1 MRETLIIFLQN
12 NAAIAPNWVVLGAD
26 NQVKEAI
33 CAGDPAALAALAVD
47 KQIIVVVP
55 AEEVLLTY
63 VIMPKMNRSRLLE
76 ALPFALEEQLVED
89 VDTLHFAVG
98 ETQAD
103 GKLPVAVVA
112 KKRMQEWV
120 QQLQS
125 YGVQSDQLIPL
136 TFALPMEAET
146 WAAIN
151 ADVITVRT
159 GDYTGFVCDHANA
172 KILLTAALSSADVK
186 PTKLRITSQ
195 TAIANSLQINDINVD
210 ELLYASNALYADC
223 AQHAVKTPQLNLL
236 QGQFRSK
243 KSAFPYK
250 GNAWR
255 LLTYSLAAWIGL
267 LVLYPFISYCLLA
280 SRANE
285 LEKEIASI
293 YQKHFP
299 NGGSLTAAQDKMQ
312 AKLQSLT
319 TQTGDSRLFVMI
331 GYIGKA
337 IAGTPTIKLKQLN
350 FQDDRITL
358 DVSAATSGDFSKFN
372 DFLTNEGLQ
381 VKQQHA
387 DLAGSRINATIVVE

>member
-33 CAGDPAALAALAVD
+33 CAGDPAALPELAID
-47 KQIIVVVP
+47 KQVIAIVP

-63 VIMPKMNRSRLLE
+63 VIMPKMNRSRLME

-89 VDTLHFAVG
+89 VESLHFAVG

-103 GKLPVAVVA
+103 GKLSVAVVA
-112 KKRMQEWV
+112 KKRIQQWM

-125 YGVQSDQLIPL
+125 YGVQPDQLIPL
-136 TFALPMEAET
+136 TFALPITADT
-146 WAAIN
+146 WTAVN
-151 ADVITVRT
+151 TDVITVRT
-159 GDYTGFVCDHANA
+159 GEYTGFVCDHANA
-172 KILLTAALSSADVK
+172 NILLTAALASADVK
-186 PTKLRITSQ
+186 PTTLSIISQ
-195 TAIANSLQINDINVD
+195 TTIANALQIKDINID
-210 ELLYASNALYADC
+210 ESLYALNALIAEC
-223 AQHAVKTPQLNLL
+223 AQQAVKTPHLNLL
-236 QGQFRSK
+236 QGMFRSK

-280 SRANE
+280 SRASE
-285 LEKEIASI
+285 LENEIAAI

-299 NGGSLTAAQDKMQ
+299 NGGSLASAQDKMQ
-312 AKLQSLT
+312 SKLQSLT
-319 TQTGDSRLFVMI
+319 SETGDGRLFVMI

-337 IAGTPTIKLKQLN
+337 VAGTPTIKLKQLT
-350 FQDDRITL
+350 FQDNRLTL
-358 DVSAATSGDFSKFN
+358 EVSAASSDDFSKFN

>member
-1 MRETLIIFLQN
+1 MRETLVIFLQN

-33 CAGDPAALAALAVD
+33 CAGDPAALPELAID
-47 KQIIVVVP
+47 KQIIAIVP

-63 VIMPKMNRSRLLE
+63 VIMPKMNRSRLME

-89 VDTLHFAVG
+89 VESLHFAVG
-98 ETQAD
+98 ETQTD

-112 KKRMQEWV
+112 KIRIQQWM

-125 YGVQSDQLIPL
+125 YGVQPDQLIPL
-136 TFALPMEAET
+136 TFALPITAET
-146 WAAIN
+146 WTAVN
-151 ADVITVRT
+151 SDVITVRT
-159 GDYTGFVCDHANA
+159 GEYTGFVCDHANA
-172 KILLTAALSSADVK
+172 NILLTAALASADVK
-186 PTKLRITSQ
+186 PATLSIISQ
-195 TAIANSLQINDINVD
+195 TTIANALQIKDINID
-210 ELLYASNALYADC
+210 ESLYALNALIAEC
-223 AQHAVKTPQLNLL
+223 AQQAVKTPHLNLL
-236 QGQFRSK
+236 QGMFRSK

-255 LLTYSLAAWIGL
+255 LLSYSLAAWIGL

-280 SRANE
+280 SRASE
-285 LEKEIASI
+285 LENEIAAI

-299 NGGSLTAAQDKMQ
+299 NGGSLASAQDKMQ
-312 AKLQSLT
+312 SKLQSLT
-319 TQTGDSRLFVMI
+319 SETGDGRLFVMI

-337 IAGTPTIKLKQLN
+337 VAGTPTIKLKQLT
-350 FQDDRITL
+350 FQDNCLTL
-358 DVSAATSGDFSKFN
+358 EVSAASSDDFSKFN

>member
-26 NQVKEAI
+26 NQVKETI
-33 CAGDPAALAALAVD
+33 CAGDPAALAELAID
-47 KQIIVVVP
+47 KQVIAIVP

-63 VIMPKMNRSRLLE
+63 VIMPKMNRSRLME

-89 VDTLHFAVG
+89 VESLHFAVG

-112 KKRMQEWV
+112 KKRIQQWM

-125 YGVQSDQLIPL
+125 YGVQPDQLIPL
-136 TFALPMEAET
+136 TFALPITADT
-146 WAAIN
+146 WTAVN
-151 ADVITVRT
+151 SDVITVRT
-159 GDYTGFVCDHANA
+159 GEYTGFVCDHANA
-172 KILLTAALSSADVK
+172 NILLTAALASADVK
-186 PTKLRITSQ
+186 PATLSIISQ
-195 TAIANSLQINDINVD
+195 TTIANALQIKDINID
-210 ELLYASNALYADC
+210 ESLYALNALIAEC
-223 AQHAVKTPQLNLL
+223 AQQAVKTPHLNLL
-236 QGQFRSK
+236 QGMFRSK

-267 LVLYPFISYCLLA
+267 LILYPFISYCLLA
-280 SRANE
+280 SRASE
-285 LEKEIASI
+285 LENEIAAI

-299 NGGSLTAAQDKMQ
+299 NGGSLASAQDKMQ
-312 AKLQSLT
+312 SKLQSLT
-319 TQTGDSRLFVMI
+319 SQTGDGRLFVMI

-337 IAGTPTIKLKQLN
+337 VAGTPTIKLKQLT
-350 FQDDRITL
+350 FQDNRLTL
-358 DVSAATSGDFSKFN
+358 EVSAASSDDFSKFN